1 MKTVTKIPPKRNP
14 LTFAPL
20 ENVAKRRVAAYARVS
35 TDSDEQKT
43 SYDAQVDYYTKYIK
57 EKSDWEFVGIYTDEG
72 ISATNTKHR
81 DGFNR
86 MIADA
91 LDGKIDLIVTKS
103 VSRFARNTV
112 DSLTTIRKLKEKG
125 IEVYFQ
131 KENIYTLDSKGELLL
146 TIMSSLSQEESR
158 SISENVTWG
167 QRKRMADGKV
177 SLPYSHFLGYK
188 KGEDDVPEIVPEEA
202 EIIRLIY
209 RSFMLGKTPNR
220 IAEDLTFMK
229 IPTPSGKEIWAR
241 STVES
246 ILTNEKY
253 RGSALLQKSFTV
265 DFLTKKKKANE
276 GELTQ
281 FYIEES
287 HEAIIPPEEFEMVQA
302 EFARRKA
309 LGKAYNCKSIFTA
322 RLVCECCGGY
332 FGSKV
337 WHSTSKY
344 RRVIWQ
350 CNKKFKNGDKCTTP
364 HLYEDYIK
372 ESFVTAMNKML
383 ANRNE
388 IIRNCMLLCSEF
400 LQADDLQEKIDAIE
414 EQKIELSE
422 KIRKLIQ
429 AHKMKPMVAEDY
441 YRECNTLNTAYSELE
456 TRQSSF
462 QNRKEELLVKQKFIR
477 DFIESLKSQDAFIT
491 EFSEILWLK
500 SIDHVTICTDEN
512 LIFCFRDGTEVKI

>member
-1 MKTVTKIPPKRNP
+1 MHQN
-14 LTFAPL
+14 
-20 ENVAKRRVAAYARVS
+20 
-35 TDSDEQKT
+35 
-43 SYDAQVDYYTKYIK
+43 
-57 EKSDWEFVGIYTDEG
+57 W
-72 ISATNTKHR
+72 HC
-81 DGFNR
+81 
-86 MIADA
+86 
-91 LDGKIDLIVTKS
+91 IDFGV
-103 VSRFARNTV
+103 N
-112 DSLTTIRKLKEKG
+112 
-125 IEVYFQ
+125 
-131 KENIYTLDSKGELLL
+131 GELML
-146 TIMSSLSQEESR
+146 TIMSSLAQEESR

-177 SLPYSHFLGYK
+177 SLPYSHFLGYR
-188 KGEDDVPEIVPEEA
+188 KGADDVPEIVPEEA
-202 EIIRLIY
+202 EIIRMIY

-229 IPTPSGKEIWAR
+229 IPTPSGKEVWSR

-265 DFLTKKKKANE
+265 DFLTKKKKVNE

-372 ESFVTAMNKML
+372 ESFVTAMNKIL

-388 IIRNCMLLCSEF
+388 IIRNCMLLCNEF
-400 LQADDLQEKIDAIE
+400 LLADDLQEKIDAIE
-414 EQKIELSE
+414 EQKIKLSE
-422 KIRKLIQ
+422 KIRKLIKRHGIQ
-429 AHKMKPMVAEDY
+429 PMKAEDY
-441 YRECNTLNTAYSELE
+441 FRETELLTKEYENLESKQSAY
-456 TRQSSF
+456 
-462 QNRKEELLVKQKFIR
+462 QNEKEELLVKQKFIR

>member
-1 MKTVTKIPPKRNP
+1 MKKVTTIPPKRNP
-14 LTFAPL
+14 LTFASI
-20 ENVAKRRVAAYARVS
+20 ETVQKRKVAAYARVS
-35 TDSDEQKT
+35 TDSEEQKT
-43 SYDAQVDYYTKYIK
+43 SYDAQVDYYTHYIQK
-57 EKSDWEFVGIYTDEG
+57 RADWEFVGIYTDEG
-72 ISATNTKHR
+72 ISATNTKYR
-81 DGFNR
+81 EGFNR

-91 LDGKIDLIVTKS
+91 LDGQIDLIVTKS
-103 VSRFARNTV
+103 ISRFARNTV
-112 DSLTTIRKLKEKG
+112 DSLTAIRKLREKG
-125 IEVYFQ
+125 IEVYFE
-131 KENIYTLDSKGELLL
+131 KENIYSLDSQGELML
-146 TIMSSLSQEESR
+146 TIMSSLAQEESR

-177 SLPYSHFLGYK
+177 SLPYSHFLGYR
-188 KGEDDVPEIVPEEA
+188 KGTDDVPEIVPEEA
-202 EIIRLIY
+202 EIIRMIY

-229 IPTPSGKEIWAR
+229 IPTPSGKEVWAR

-265 DFLTKKKKANE
+265 DFLTKKKKVNE

-344 RRVIWQ
+344 RRTVWQ

-372 ESFVTAMNKML
+372 ESFVTAMNKIL

-388 IIRNCMLLCSEF
+388 IIQNCMLLCSEF
-400 LQADDLQEKIDAIE
+400 LLADDLQEKIDTIE
-414 EQKIELSE
+414 EQKIKLSE
-422 KIRKLIQ
+422 KIRKLIKRHGIQ
-429 AHKMKPMVAEDY
+429 PMKAEDY
-441 YRECNTLNTAYSELE
+441 FRETELLTKE
-456 TRQSSF
+456 YENLESKQSTY
-462 QNRKEELLVKQKFIR
+462 QNKKEELLVKQKFIQ
-477 DFIESLKSQDAFIT
+477 DFIESLKSQDDFIT
-491 EFSEILWLK
+491 EFSETLWLK

-512 LIFCFRDGTEVKI
+512 LIFCFRDGAKVKI